1 MKFQKKMHIIHVLLQ
16 SCVDFVIKLERENYP
31 QVNLEQCKFSLQKKK
46 NIDLFD
52 DELED
57 SNDESEIE
65 VE

>member
-1 MKFQKKMHIIHVLLQ
+1 MYCCNL
-16 SCVDFVIKLERENYP
+16 KLGKENYP
-31 QVNLEQCKFSLQKKK
+31 QVNLEQCKFRLNKKK

-65 VE
+65 AE